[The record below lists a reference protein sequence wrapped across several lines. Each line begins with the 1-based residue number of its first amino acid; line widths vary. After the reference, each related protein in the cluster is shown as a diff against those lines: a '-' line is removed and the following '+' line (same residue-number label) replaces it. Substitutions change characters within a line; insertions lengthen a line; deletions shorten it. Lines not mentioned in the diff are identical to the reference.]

1 MENEPATTLQGLTPE
16 RLAALGL
23 DVSGLQLRPFVL
35 ADYVLLS
42 SWWKDRHGAMV
53 GSALLPPLGVV
64 VEDIEGPAGMLFCY
78 ECYGVGMAFLEF
90 ACSRPGLSL
99 RRASAVMGM
108 AVSGCCALAGK
119 AVVPPAVIKLF
130 RVSAAPAVARFLRR
144 LGFHF
149 CDGGAPQR
157 GLFIHNI

>member
-1 MENEPATTLQGLTPE
+1 MENETDSTLEGLTPE
-16 RLAALGL
+16 RLAAMGL
-23 DVSGLQLRPFVL
+23 DVSGLKLRPY
-35 ADYVLLS
+35 APDDYRLLS
-42 SWWKDRHGAMV
+42 KWWTVRHGAMV
-53 GSALLPPLGVV
+53 GEALLPPLGIV
-64 VEDIEGPAGMLFCY
+64 VEDSFGPVGFLFCY
-78 ECYGVGMAFLEF
+78 ECYGVGMPFLEF